1 MSSIGAASLHT
12 RERRVL
18 EQFVELLR
26 EELGDDLEAVWLFG
40 SRARGQPLSDDS
52 DVDLLVITRGGRAK
66 DLARVTR
73 ILTLASDA
81 EGADSSAFAAH
92 VMDPELLAERRRI
105 ESFFIQEVDRDKI
118 VLFESG

>member
-1 MSSIGAASLHT
+1 MPSLAAASLDAS
-12 RERRVL
+12 ERRVL
-18 EQFVELLR
+18 ERFVELLR
-26 EELGDDLEAVWLFG
+26 SELGDDLEAVWLFG
-40 SRARGQPLSDDS
+40 SRARGEPLRDDS
-52 DVDLLVITRGGRAK
+52 DVDLLVITRDGRAK

-73 ILTLASDA
+73 ILSRAADA

-118 VLFESG
+118 SLFESG